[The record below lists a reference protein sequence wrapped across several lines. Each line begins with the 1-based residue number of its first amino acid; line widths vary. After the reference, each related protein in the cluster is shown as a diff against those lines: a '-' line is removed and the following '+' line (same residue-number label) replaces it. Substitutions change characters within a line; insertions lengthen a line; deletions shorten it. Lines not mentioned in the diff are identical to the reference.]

1 MKRKAL
7 AILLISCIVGTMTIG
22 CGSAPVSDSG
32 NAAEVTQETEE
43 ISEPETAPEPV
54 QEDTSDEAEDTEI
67 PSSTAE
73 TEEAEPKQQETTAE
87 IAPAE
92 NMSDAPDLPLNT
104 KVRNEIYSGQTQWY
118 TFTTGE
124 ESGVD
129 YGVIFVNTTSADEP
143 GDHTVEGMVRN
154 EFGEEV
160 GGGYHFVDAGE
171 SAETITIERAE
182 PNTTYYIGVKLES
195 FRKDSGY
202 TLVVKEK

>member
-1 MKRKAL
+1 MKRKVL
-7 AILLISCIVGTMTIG
+7 AILLASCITSTIAVG

-32 NAAEVTQETEE
+32 NNTEISQETQ
-43 ISEPETAPEPV
+43 EPETDSAPV
-54 QEDTSDEAEDTEI
+54 QEDASDEAQE
-67 PSSTAE
+67 S
-73 TEEAEPKQQETTAE
+73 EPKQTETTAE
-87 IAPAE
+87 IEPAE

-104 KVRNEIYSGQTQWY
+104 KVEHEIYSGQTQWY
-118 TFTTGE
+118 SFTTGE

-182 PNTTYYIGVKLES
+182 ANTTYYIGVKLES

>member
-1 MKRKAL
+1 MKRKIL
-7 AILLISCIVGTMTIG
+7 AILLISCITGTMAAG

-32 NAAEVTQETEE
+32 NNTDISQETQEPE
-43 ISEPETAPEPV
+43 IDSAPV
-54 QEDTSDEAEDTEI
+54 QEDSSDEAQESE
-67 PSSTAE
+67 PQSNTAE
-73 TEEAEPKQQETTAE
+73 ESEPKQAETTAE
-87 IAPAE
+87 IVPAE

-104 KVRNEIYSGQTQWY
+104 KVENEIYSGQTQWY
-118 TFTTGE
+118 SFTTGE

-129 YGVIFVNTTSADEP
+129 YGAIFVNTTPGDEP

-182 PNTTYYIGVKLES
+182 ANTTYYIGVKLES